1 MVGLVIQERTMASVY
16 KRGKIW
22 WIHYLI
28 GGKSVSRSLKT
39 TIGRIALEK
48 KKQLEA
54 LEVTDQLTTP
64 SNTHIRAS

>member
-1 MVGLVIQERTMASVY
+1 MASIY

-39 TIGRIALEK
+39 TSARIALDK
-48 KKQLEA
+48 KNVSVQAELAKSSA
-54 LEVTDQLTTP
+54 GFINDGMGRP
-64 SNTHIRAS
+64 FK

>member
-1 MVGLVIQERTMASVY
+1 MASIY

-39 TIGRIALEK
+39 TSGRTALEK
-48 KKQLEA
+48 KMKLEA
-54 LEVTDQLTTP
+54 LDV
-64 SNTHIRAS
+64 IAY